1 VFILCLFLQMRCC
14 SYSLGS
20 LWGLLI
26 LFGAA
31 PGKER
36 GRERPRQVSAG
47 DDDNDDAA
55 DNCNNCDAD
64 CTQSLGYFGVVLGFE
79 V

>member
-1 VFILCLFLQMRCC
+1 MFLQMWPG

-20 LWGLLI
+20 LWGLFI

-31 PGKER
+31 PGQTR
-36 GRERPRQVSAG
+36 GHECPRQVSAG
-47 DDDNDDAA
+47 GDDNDDAA
-55 DNCNNCDAD
+55 NDCNDCDAD
-64 CTQSLGYFGVVLGFE
+64 CTQSLGYFGVVLGFG